1 MVSGGHRSGFVSI
14 VGNPNVGK
22 STLMNALVGERLSI
36 VTNKAQTT
44 RHRILGIVD
53 SPDYQIIYSDTPG
66 ILSPHYALQEAML
79 GAVRQTF
86 EDSDLLLYIT
96 DVVEQVDKHAPML
109 ETIGG
114 LGIPK
119 LVIINKVDLVSQ
131 SELEGIVA
139 SWLERWPAATVLPV
153 SALHRFGIEQIQP
166 WILELL
172 PVGEKYFPPDT
183 LTDRPVR
190 FFVTEIIREKILE
203 NCSDEVPYSVE
214 VGVSSYR
221 EGEHLDKIEAV
232 IYVSRDSQR
241 GILIGRGGRM
251 LKRIGSAARRDIE
264 RFLSKR
270 VYLHLYVQV
279 NANWRDDAEA
289 LRDFGYIE

>member
-1 MVSGGHRSGFVSI
+1 MVCGGHRSGFVSI

-53 SPDYQIIYSDTPG
+53 SPDYQIVYSDTPG

-96 DVVEQVDKHAPML
+96 DVVEQVDKHAPVL

-131 SELEGIVA
+131 SELERLVE
-139 SWLERWPAATVLPV
+139 SWHLRWPAAKILPV
-153 SALHRFGIEQIQP
+153 SALHNFGLEQIQP

-203 NCSDEVPYSVE
+203 NCSDEIPYSVE
-214 VGVSSYR
+214 VRVSSYR

-232 IYVSRDSQR
+232 IYVSRDSQK